1 MQFNISNLS
10 VYMDDIASMWSKDIR
25 QKLRLKLGSIAGS
38 KDKNAAPKLQ
48 YTQISKLFVHVRTF
62 LQETHC
68 TFG

>member
-38 KDKNAAPKLQ
+38 KDKNAAPKLH
-48 YTQISKLFVHVRTF
+48 TQISKLFVNVRTF
-62 LQETHC
+62 LQETHS